1 MTQSDKSTFTG
12 FWLVIPDLQAC
23 HTQSLY
29 PQIQYIS
36 SKISKSLAILQKLI
50 KTINISNLQNLY
62 YSFIYPYLING
73 ITVWG
78 SAGATA
84 LNPVIKLQKR
94 LVRILSSSPRYEHT
108 APLFKKLKF
117 LPLEYLFKYAMLIY
131 SCLSIKIICFHK
143 YIKNVSLL
151 TKGINRKKPG
161 SLLYITYPDSEL
173 TILKETF

>member
-1 MTQSDKSTFTG
+1 MCV
-12 FWLVIPDLQAC
+12 W
-23 HTQSLY
+23 Y
-29 PQIQYIS
+29 
-36 SKISKSLAILQKLI
+36 
-50 KTINISNLQNLY
+50 LY

-117 LPLEYLFKYAMLIY
+117 LPLEYLFKYAMLI
-131 SCLSIKIICFHK
+131 FMFK
-143 YIKNVSLL
+143 YKNNML
-151 TKGINRKKPG
+151 
-161 SLLYITYPDSEL
+161 EL
-173 TILKETF
+173 T